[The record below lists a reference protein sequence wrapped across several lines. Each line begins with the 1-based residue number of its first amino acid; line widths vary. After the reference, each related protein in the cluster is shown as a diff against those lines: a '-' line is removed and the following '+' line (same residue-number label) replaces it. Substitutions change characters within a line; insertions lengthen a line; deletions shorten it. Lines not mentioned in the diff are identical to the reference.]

1 MQYGL
6 RIRYEK
12 QPIQSVTIR
21 YKYLGFTKVKTI
33 TRWFNDESK

>member
-12 QPIQSVTIR
+12 QPIRSVTIR